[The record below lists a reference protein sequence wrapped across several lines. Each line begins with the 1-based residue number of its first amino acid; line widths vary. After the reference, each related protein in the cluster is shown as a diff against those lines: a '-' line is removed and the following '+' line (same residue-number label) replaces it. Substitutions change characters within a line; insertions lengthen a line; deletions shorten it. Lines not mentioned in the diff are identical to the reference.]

1 MMLLALTLSFSAFTA
16 LSLAMERH
24 QHDLHGKAA
33 ATLARRTQWR
43 LLGWTLLT
51 AAFAVCVADHGWA
64 MGQVLWLGTMTLGGV
79 ALSFGLYPYRPNWIA
94 PLAIVLPVA
103 GLLVAVL

>member
-1 MMLLALTLSFSAFTA
+1 
-16 LSLAMERH
+16 
-24 QHDLHGKAA
+24 
-33 ATLARRTQWR
+33 
-43 LLGWTLLT
+43 
-51 AAFAVCVADHGWA
+51 
-64 MGQVLWLGTMTLGGV
+64 VLWLGTMTLGGV